1 MSVAAH
7 HSRPWR
13 VGPPNV
19 FGDDKAVLIV
29 AGRRGIGDQWLLQ
42 PGELDVAALAGPDIV
57 AEGLSAG
64 GRAGDAV
71 LPATS
76 PG

>member
-13 VGPPNV
+13 VGPPTLS
-19 FGDDKAVLIV
+19 GDGKAVLIV
-29 AGRRGIGDQWLLQ
+29 AGRRGIGDQWRLQ
-42 PGELDVAALAGPDIV
+42 PGNLDVAALAGPDIV

-64 GRAGDAV
+64 GRAADAV
-71 LPATS
+71 LPAIS